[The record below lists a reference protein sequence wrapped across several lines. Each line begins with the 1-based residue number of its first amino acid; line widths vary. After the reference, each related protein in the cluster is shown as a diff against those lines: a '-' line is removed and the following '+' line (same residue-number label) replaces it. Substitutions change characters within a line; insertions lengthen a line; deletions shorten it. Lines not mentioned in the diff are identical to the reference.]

1 MAEAAT
7 DVQSFIS
14 RHLHSLLF
22 LEEFT
27 FSRTKFSPPASSEVE
42 FADAVVMLG
51 DVLLIYQIK
60 ERASADAGGAEAER
74 RWFESKVRGKATKQV
89 RETLRYLRS
98 CPDIPVPNERG
109 RVFNLAATAFKDVLK
124 IVVYRPS
131 PNLPEDCRRVRYH
144 LSKTEGFIHIIDA
157 SDYLELSRLLRVPE
171 EVVRYL
177 RYREWVLTKLAGENV
192 SLGEVAIAGHFVGGD
207 PDVLPEASSAEYVRR
222 LIQDDHE
229 WDLAPILRRVHD
241 HLSVPELSDDYYDIL
256 LEFAKLPR
264 SAWRAAKERIRLC
277 IEKTQKAEFAR
288 PYRFT
293 FPTTDCGFVFVPADP
308 EWVKH
313 PDWPTMRVRGLEQL
327 VRAHKYDQRL
337 SKCIGILVAKD
348 GKYFDIL
355 WCLIDHSWE
364 EEPELQKALESD
376 FPFREVKGRNL
387 YGYRIGD
394 NQGD

>member
-1 MAEAAT
+1 MADTAP

-14 RHLHSLLF
+14 KHLHSLLF

-60 ERASADAGGAEAER
+60 ERGSADAGDAEAER
-74 RWFESKVRGKATKQV
+74 RWFESKVRGRATKQV

-131 PNLPEDCRRVRYH
+131 PSLPEDCRRVRH
-144 LSKTEGFIHIIDA
+144 HVSKTEGFIHIIEA

-171 EVVRYL
+171 EVVRYF
-177 RYREWVLTKLAGENV
+177 RYREWVLTKFAQESAG
-192 SLGEVAIAGHFVGGD
+192 LGEVALAGHFIGGD
-207 PDVLPEASSAEYVRR
+207 PAVPPDAASAGHVHR
-222 LIQDDHE
+222 LVQDGHE

-264 SAWRAAKERIRLC
+264 SAWRAAKERIQLC
-277 IEKTQKAEFAR
+277 IETTQKGEFAR

-293 FPTTDCGFVFVPADP
+293 FPATDCGFVFVPADP
-308 EWVKH
+308 EWVKD
-313 PDWPTMRVRGLEQL
+313 PDWPAMRVRGLQQF

-348 GKYFDIL
+348 GEYFDIL
-355 WCLIDHSWE
+355 WCLVAHPWE
-364 EEPELQKALESD
+364 EEPELQKALESN
-376 FPFREVKGRNL
+376 FPFRAVKDRDL
-387 YGYRIGD
+387 HGYRLADGRTE
-394 NQGD
+394 